1 MWRQCLEVIG
11 SREMTV
17 PGSKWQS
24 QAMTVSGSYW
34 DSGVTVSCSNLQLA
48 SASARQ
54 YVAMSAHTVS
64 GMLAGGNVRQ

>member
-24 QAMTVSGSYW
+24 QAVTMSGRYWDSGMTVSGSK
-34 DSGVTVSCSNLQLA
+34 GQCLA
-48 SASARQ
+48 
-54 YVAMSAHTVS
+54 VI
-64 GMLAGGNVRQ
+64 